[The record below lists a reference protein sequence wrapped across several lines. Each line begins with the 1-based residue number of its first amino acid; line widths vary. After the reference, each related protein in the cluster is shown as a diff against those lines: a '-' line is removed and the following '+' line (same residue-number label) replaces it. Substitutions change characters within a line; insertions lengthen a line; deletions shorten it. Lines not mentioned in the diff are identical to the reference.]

1 MAPGGDP
8 RETGTAGTGAAGRS
22 GRWARHDAL
31 PVVEPQPGI
40 AIRSIAG
47 DRLHVAWIRIA
58 PETALPIH
66 HHPHEQIGVVLEG
79 AIEVTIAG
87 ETRRVGPGEAY
98 AVPGGVEHGGR
109 TGAEGVLVLETFTP
123 VRQEYLVPDPDEG

>member
-1 MAPGGDP
+1 MAPDGEREGTGTP
-8 RETGTAGTGAAGRS
+8 REGSAGSG

-40 AIRSIAG
+40 TIRSVVG
-47 DRLHVAWIRIA
+47 DKLHVAWIRIA

-66 HHPHEQIGVVLEG
+66 RHPHEQIGVVLEG
-79 AIEVTIAG
+79 AIEVTIGG
-87 ETRRVGPGEAY
+87 ETRRVGPGDAY

-109 TGAEGVLVLETFTP
+109 TGEDGVLVLETFTP
-123 VRQEYLVPDPDEG
+123 VRQEYLVPDEG